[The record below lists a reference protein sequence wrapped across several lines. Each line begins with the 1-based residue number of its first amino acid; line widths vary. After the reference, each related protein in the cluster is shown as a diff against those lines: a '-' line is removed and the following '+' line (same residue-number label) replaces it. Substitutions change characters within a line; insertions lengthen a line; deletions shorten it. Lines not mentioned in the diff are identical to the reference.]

1 MSHIDRQAFA
11 EMNEQLGIAVEHVVR
26 VCCVDW
32 GFETGGETSMEA
44 AAAAEM
50 VGVAVGSV
58 GCCCC

>member
-11 EMNEQLGIAVEHVVR
+11 EMNEQLGIDEEHVVR

-44 AAAAEM
+44 AVAAET
-50 VGVAVGSV
+50 VEVVVGSA